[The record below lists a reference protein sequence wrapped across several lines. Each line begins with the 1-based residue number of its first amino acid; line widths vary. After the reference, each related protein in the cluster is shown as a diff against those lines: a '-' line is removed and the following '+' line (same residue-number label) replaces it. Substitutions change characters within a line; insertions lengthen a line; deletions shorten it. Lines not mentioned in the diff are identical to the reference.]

1 MKAKLLLAAIVLIA
15 ACSKS
20 PSPSPVPPPNGSD
33 TTQKHDTTPA
43 PPHDTTPKPPAPP
56 TETPGVTKISGT
68 LEWEVDFYKGQV
80 QIMDGGGIGTDIE
93 VLDADTAHVSA
104 EIINAYKG
112 TYTIQYA
119 ALNGD
124 TTVGFAFSNEDYW
137 TSEAAC
143 DSPDTAGIVQIHI
156 YRKDGK
162 NVAPGIKDF
171 YLPLGRASGNVVGQ
185 GRMAI
190 NSYTGICA
198 KLTLDSLLKF
208 VSAPTTMTLI
218 KADGF

>member
-1 MKAKLLLAAIVLIA
+1 MKKLLVAAIVLIA

-20 PSPSPVPPPNGSD
+20 PSPSPVPPPSGSD

-43 PPHDTTPKPPAPP
+43 PPHDSTTKPPP

-68 LEWEVDFYKGQV
+68 LDWEVDFFKGQV

-93 VLDADTAHVSA
+93 LLDADTSHVSA

-112 TYTIQYA
+112 TSSIQYA

-124 TTVGFAFSNEDYW
+124 TTVGFVFSNEDYW
-137 TSEAAC
+137 TTEAAC
-143 DSPDTAGIVQIHI
+143 DNPDTAGIVQIHI

-162 NVAPGIKDF
+162 NIAKGIKDI
-171 YLPLGRASGNVVGQ
+171 YMPLGTASGNVVGQ
-185 GRMAI
+185 GRIAI
-190 NSYTGICA
+190 NSYAGVRA
-198 KLTLDSLLKF
+198 KLTLDSLVKF
-208 VSAPTTMTLI
+208 VSAPSTMTLI
-218 KADGF
+218 NADGF